1 MEVTFSARSPQD
13 IDPAL
18 QDLPQADVAIDAEVV
33 RFIAHHALFGIRIG
47 DIDTHLLAA
56 EWISPGT
63 LLRTRDKRFSIA
75 RARLELSADFI
86 KIRFLKVRY
95 LYYNVLVC

>member
-18 QDLPQADVAIDAEVV
+18 QDLPQADVVIDAEVM

-47 DIDTHLLAA
+47 DIDTHLLAV

-63 LLRTRDKRFSIA
+63 LLRARDKGFLIA
-75 RARLELSADFI
+75 SARLELSANFI
-86 KIRFLKVRY
+86 KIR
-95 LYYNVLVC
+95 

>member
-1 MEVTFSARSPQD
+1 MEVPFSARSPQD

-18 QDLPQADVAIDAEVV
+18 QDLPQADVTTDAEVM
-33 RFIAHHALFGIRIG
+33 RFIVYQALFGTRIG

-63 LLRTRDKRFSIA
+63 LLRARDKRFSIA
-75 RARLELSADFI
+75 SARLELSANFI

-95 LYYNVLVC
+95 LYYNALVC